1 MSQQPNL
8 NAFQKHPEAAA
19 LLQNQEALKAL
30 LQSPD
35 AKRLMEL
42 LSQQNGQ
49 QLKQAAAQ
57 AGNGDTASLSAM
69 LNGLSQSKEGRQVME
84 RLQKQI
90 GK

>member
-8 NAFQKHPEAAA
+8 NAFQNHPEAAA

-57 AGNGDTASLSAM
+57 AGNGDTSSLSAM